1 MNYSK
6 FVPESRSSIIA
17 ALTVKNSAPRM
28 VTRRMPGAH
37 RHGATAYKSDGDPTT
52 VEELNSRVK
61 EFIEQNKGLVKDAQ
75 DAKTEVLRITK
86 EHGDK
91 VEALNVKLAEKD
103 ATLGKIKGEVDE
115 LRAKMATR
123 AFGVVGEGSVDQV
136 KSFEGLIKASIEKE
150 AAFIAK
156 CDKVTTHSWATDE
169 IGKQAR
175 VKAAGTITLAN
186 NVGSVSISG
195 IPTISPEIASRG
207 YDETHFRDIFPVFD
221 SATGSYVFYRANT
234 PTGDGSITKQTTH
247 GAAKSQKDYDLTPI
261 KVDAEYL
268 AGFVDLARQ
277 ALTDVPMLQSYV
289 GNELIEDYLDQETF
303 NMWQELVNQSN
314 GPTVSVGANPMET
327 MIKSIA
333 AMRQIKRR
341 VNMITGRP
349 GLWSQ
354 LLLTKPNDYNLPVN
368 SVVITPLG
376 TISIVGVPF
385 YTTATNAISDAKFV
399 IGDTRQAGIMQVTGE
414 GLKLQ
419 VFTQH
424 DKAVYNNIQT
434 MRVEARVALL
444 QRRLEAFAYQTA

>member
-1 MNYSK
+1 MNLHASQ
-6 FVPESRSSIIA
+6 FIPFSRSA
-17 ALTVKNSAPRM
+17 AMKIVS
-28 VTRRMPGAH
+28 RRMPGAH
-37 RHGATAYKSDGDPTT
+37 RFGSAAYKTDGTT
-52 VEELNSRVK
+52 LEELNDRVK
-61 EFIEQNKGLVKDAQ
+61 EFVEQNKGLVKEAS
-75 DAKTEVLRITK
+75 DAKAEVIRITK
-86 EHGDK
+86 EHSDK
-91 VEALNVKLAEKD
+91 VAELNVKLTEKD
-103 ATLGKIKGEVDE
+103 ATLGQIKSQVDE
-115 LRAKMATR
+115 MRAKMATR
-123 AFGVVGEGSVDQV
+123 AFGVIGEGADNQVKSFQGLIEASIEKNAAQIAVCDQV
-136 KSFEGLIKASIEKE
+136 KS
-150 AAFIAK
+150 
-156 CDKVTTHSWATDE
+156 HSWDTEA

-175 VKAAGTITLAN
+175 VKAAGTISIAN
-186 NVGSVSISG
+186 SVGSVSISG
-195 IPTISPEIASRG
+195 IPTIDQNIATRG
-207 YDETHFRDIFPVFD
+207 HEEMHFRDIFPVFD
-221 SATGSYVFYRANT
+221 SATGSYIFYRANT

-261 KVDAEYL
+261 KVDADYL
-268 AGFVDLARQ
+268 AGFVDIARQ

-303 NMWQELVNQSN
+303 NMWNELVNQST
-314 GPTVSVGANPMET
+314 GPTVATGANPMET

-341 VNMITGRP
+341 VNLIAGRP

-368 SVVITPLG
+368 SVSITPSG
-376 TISIVGVPF
+376 TVSIVGVPF
-385 YTTATNAISDAKFV
+385 YTTATNALSDTKFV

-444 QRRLEAFAYQTA
+444 QRRLEAFSYQTA